1 MEQFQY
7 ISCCSLSNPEKFFSI
22 DRFGFN
28 TSHVVVYRQN
38 CHKHRMVFHVSI
50 HLMLQFIGLK
60 PSKYRFIEKFQ
71 YISCCSLSYQAFFCT
86 YCHCRF
92 NTSHVVVY
100 HQPLK
105 FVCCLIWF
113 QYISCCS
120 LSVKAFVC
128 SFMQPGFNTSHVV
141 VYPKAILIECCFVE
155 FQYIS
160 CCSLSCNHRL
170 WRPAGNTFQYISCC
184 SLSGAESSPLLIS
197 LQVSIHLML
206 QFIRYRIRYLCDN
219 QCFNTS
225 HVVVYR

>member
-120 LSVKAFVC
+120 LS
-128 SFMQPGFNTSHVV
+128 
-141 VYPKAILIECCFVE
+141 
-155 FQYIS
+155 
-160 CCSLSCNHRL
+160 CNHRL

>member
-1 MEQFQY
+1 MWKQLP
-7 ISCCSLSNPEKFFSI
+7 C
-22 DRFGFN
+22 FN
-28 TSHVVVYRQN
+28 TSHVVVYRSMSNSLLNQSECFN
-38 CHKHRMVFHVSI
+38 TSHVVVYQTQKNFLVLTVLVSI

-160 CCSLSCNHRL
+160 CCSLSNQLLTFRTL
-170 WRPAGNTFQYISCC
+170 QSTFQYISCC
-184 SLSGAESSPLLIS
+184 SLSKVVLLWI
-197 LQVSIHLML
+197 M
-206 QFIRYRIRYLCDN
+206 N
-219 QCFNTS
+219 
-225 HVVVYR
+225 